1 MQRFNVFISIAALS
15 ACLLSAPASAQ
26 FYLGIG
32 AGASRISGVNSSTT
46 VLGAPVTASG
56 GDTTK
61 TGWKLYGG
69 YQFTQN
75 WGIEAQYT
83 DLGNRTVNVTV
94 GPPVNLGGSTVIS
107 ANQWALSGTGTL
119 PLSNDFYLMAK
130 LGATR
135 NHIGGGNLTIA
146 GVSAAV
152 GGTNR
157 TDLLA
162 GIGAGYNFTKNIGVR
177 LEYENFGKM
186 ASNNGINGGSIKA
199 DYWSASVKYA
209 F

>member
-1 MQRFNVFISIAALS
+1 MQRFNVLISIAALS
-15 ACLLSAPASAQ
+15 ACLLPAPASAQ

-32 AGASRISGVNSSTT
+32 AGASKISGVNSSTT
-46 VLGAPVTASG
+46 VLGVPVTASG
-56 GDTTK
+56 GDATK

-75 WGIEAQYT
+75 WGIEAQYA

-94 GPPVNLGGSTVIS
+94 GPPINLGGSTVIS
-107 ANQWALSGTGTL
+107 TNQWALSGTGTL

-152 GGTNR
+152 GSTNR